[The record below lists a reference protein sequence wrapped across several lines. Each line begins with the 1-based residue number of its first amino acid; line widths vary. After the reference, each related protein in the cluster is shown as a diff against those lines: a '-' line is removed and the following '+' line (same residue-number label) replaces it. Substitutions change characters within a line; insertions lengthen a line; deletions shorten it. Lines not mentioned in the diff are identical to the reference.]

1 VQATCKPYLQ
11 IQMNIKAKAGLTAAT
26 LAAATAFIVS
36 WEGNKMK
43 PYKDMAGIDTACAG
57 VTKGIDFS
65 KIYTAKECAEMNAT
79 QIQIHAQEV
88 LACVKRDVTQD
99 EQVALVSLAYNAGSS
114 AICKSTLMRKLNANE
129 SYCDEY
135 LRWNLVN
142 GKPVRG
148 LTNRRT
154 AERALCIRGTQQ

>member
-1 VQATCKPYLQ
+1 
-11 IQMNIKAKAGLTAAT
+11 MNIKAKAGLTAAT
-26 LAAATAFIVS
+26 LAAASLFIIG
-36 WEGNKMK
+36 WEGNPTK
-43 PYKDMAGIDTACAG
+43 PYLDVGGVPTACAG

-88 LACVKRDVTQD
+88 LTCVKRPVSQD
-99 EQVALVSLAYNAGSS
+99 EQVALISFAYNVGSS
-114 AICKSTLMRKLNANE
+114 QACGSTLMRKLNANE

-135 LRWNLVN
+135 LRWDKVN
-142 GKPVRG
+142 RVPVRG

>member
-1 VQATCKPYLQ
+1 
-11 IQMNIKAKAGLTAAT
+11 MNIKAKTGLTAAT
-26 LAAATAFIVS
+26 LAAASIFIIG
-36 WEGNKMK
+36 WEGNKNK
-43 PYKDMAGIDTACAG
+43 PYLDVGGVPTACAG
-57 VTKGIDFS
+57 VTKGIDLS
-65 KIYTAKECAEMNAT
+65 KIYTPQECSELNQA

-114 AICKSTLMRKLNANE
+114 AICKSTLMRKLNAND

-154 AERALCIRGTQQ
+154 AERALCLKASNG

>member
-1 VQATCKPYLQ
+1 
-11 IQMNIKAKAGLTAAT
+11 MNKRVVAGGLSAAT
-26 LAAATAFIVS
+26 LAAASLFIIG
-36 WEGNKMK
+36 WEGNKNK
-43 PYKDMAGIDTACAG
+43 PYLDFGGVPTACAG

-65 KIYTAKECAEMNAT
+65 RIYTPEECSAMNAT

-114 AICKSTLMRKLNANE
+114 AICKSTLMRKLNAND

-154 AERALCIRGTQQ
+154 AERALCLRASNG